1 MPGKS
6 RRGHSKQLSQSK
18 KKKSRV
24 SPSTIAVQKSA
35 VASTPGPVAASKVA
49 APATSAS
56 TPIRKPIAI
65 RYPFVTVELRRIG
78 ILAGIMLVILV
89 VLALVLS

>member
-18 KKKSRV
+18 KKKSRI
-24 SPSTIAVQKSA
+24 SPSTIDMQKTA
-35 VASTPGPVAASKVA
+35 AASTPGPAVASKVA
-49 APATSAS
+49 APSTSAS
-56 TPIRKPIAI
+56 IPIPKSIAI
-65 RYPFVTVELRRIG
+65 RYPFVTLELRRIG

-89 VLALVLS
+89 VLAVVLS